1 MIWSRS
7 DPVCGGR
14 WPYRNDTANRTG
26 VLVRYVYVAEVIVL
40 EGRPVI
46 RIRSVTARGRFLVGY
61 FAIVDAINDRG
72 RPIDLADVLIECG

>member
-1 MIWSRS
+1 
-7 DPVCGGR
+7 
-14 WPYRNDTANRTG
+14 
-26 VLVRYVYVAEVIVL
+26 VIVL